1 MKTILLIISLVLTT
15 FSSCKRFL
23 DLKPDKRLTVP
34 TSLKDLQAL
43 LDNKRIMNTSAT
55 SYDEASADNYQIPIA
70 NYNKMSENQRLTY
83 IWENFTYKYGNDWA
97 NIYNVVNVANEVLVK
112 IDKTQ
117 RMESNSHEWDN
128 IKGSA
133 LFFRATSFLKG
144 LWIFS
149 KAYDP
154 ETADNEFGIILR
166 LDPGYEQ
173 RSKRASLSQCYK
185 KIVDDLLLSSSL
197 LPEHPQHVM
206 RPSKPAA
213 YAMLSRAF
221 LSMRKYDSAYKYS
234 DLCLQL
240 NHELLD
246 YNKEDFS
253 DLLFPFKPM
262 NKEIIFYENIG
273 VMYYRI
279 SPNEVLVDSS
289 LVGTFKDGDLRR
301 EAFLL
306 DASALYPGRI
316 GYIYRGTYTGEFS
329 TIFTGLTTAEM
340 YLTRAECRARL
351 GKLDGALSDLNFLL
365 QNRFKLDNFSPLMN
379 MDKENLL
386 KAILEERR
394 KELMFRG
401 LRWMDIKRLNME
413 GRNIILKRIIMDSEF
428 TLKPNENRY
437 ALPLPFDIVEMTGI
451 PQNPI

>member
-1 MKTILLIISLVLTT
+1 
-15 FSSCKRFL
+15 
-23 DLKPDKRLTVP
+23 
-34 TSLKDLQAL
+34 
-43 LDNKRIMNTSAT
+43 
-55 SYDEASADNYQIPIA
+55 
-70 NYNKMSENQRLTY
+70 
-83 IWENFTYKYGNDWA
+83 
-97 NIYNVVNVANEVLVK
+97 
-112 IDKTQ
+112 
-117 RMESNSHEWDN
+117 MESNSHEWDN